1 MSTAQVYLNDEEIE
15 ELIRDIPFDTSIL
28 YGEEN
33 KEFGVC
39 PYITFYLFHSADK
52 VEEIINKIIDI
63 YEWFEKGR
71 I

>member
-39 PYITFYLFHSADK
+39 PYITFY
-52 VEEIINKIIDI
+52 IDQKKQMRKN
-63 YEWFEKGR
+63 F
-71 I
+71 